1 MSNLKRHV
9 HECDHLPPPGSGDI
23 TSFAHGSSYTPQ
35 KHQMKIALWVVRRN
49 RPFAI
54 VEDPELL
61 DIFTDLN
68 NKVVTPSRYTVSRDV
83 KEIFQISRVKVAE
96 ILKVNIHILFVLRIP
111 HFCFRH
117 TQENFICVQMDG
129 LRLMSLPL

>member
-1 MSNLKRHV
+1 
-9 HECDHLPPPGSGDI
+9 
-23 TSFAHGSSYTPQ
+23 
-35 KHQMKIALWVVRRN
+35 VRRN

-96 ILKVNIHILFVLRIP
+96 ILKVNIRI
-111 HFCFRH
+111 
-117 TQENFICVQMDG
+117 
-129 LRLMSLPL
+129 